1 MKTFLKKIYILSITL
16 IMTISIMP
24 ISNFNCFAESE
35 WDKTDPHCWEIIEN
49 GISYTTNPTAKEQ
62 TVYAQNTEATAKDV
76 IIPESINGLPVTS
89 VSIEDNDTI
98 QTLKIPSS
106 VNWIRILNCPDM
118 IEFDVDK
125 NNETFCSVNGVIYD
139 KNCRVLIC
147 YPPSKEDKTFRIPD
161 SVESIGYAEY
171 NRTVPFNSCK
181 YLENVI
187 FPESLKGICECAFT
201 KCNFEYI
208 EFPEGVSCGPYA
220 FGDNKNLKE
229 VVIPEN
235 FNGFSDNTFEGCD
248 LLKTAVSLRK
258 EPFKDQYSPVSSWD
272 PWSLG
277 LDCVAYIFMFETID
291 HITIY
296 VPDDTV
302 ENYEYALGDVEQYN
316 FVPLSKKPKGEIGD
330 VNSNGK
336 IEVLDAVNLQR
347 YLSNKRSSIGLELDI
362 NEDNIVDVF
371 DLIALKRMMIDSNS

>member
-1 MKTFLKKIYILSITL
+1 
-16 IMTISIMP
+16 
-24 ISNFNCFAESE
+24 
-35 WDKTDPHCWEIIEN
+35 
-49 GISYTTNPTAKEQ
+49 
-62 TVYAQNTEATAKDV
+62 
-76 IIPESINGLPVTS
+76 
-89 VSIEDNDTI
+89 
-98 QTLKIPSS
+98 
-106 VNWIRILNCPDM
+106 M
-118 IEFDVDK
+118 IEFDVDE

-139 KNCRVLIC
+139 KNCKVLLC
-147 YPPSKEDKTFRIPD
+147 YPPSREAKTFRIPD
-161 SVESIGYAEY
+161 SVESIGYVEY

-187 FPESLKGICECAFT
+187 FPESLRGICECAFM

-235 FNGFSDNTFEGCD
+235 FHGFSNDTFEGCD

-258 EPFKDQYSPVSSWD
+258 KPFKDQYSAVSSWD

-277 LDCVAYIFMFETID
+277 LDCAEYIFMFETID

-302 ENYEYALGDVEQYN
+302 ENYEYALGDVEIYN
-316 FVPLSKKPKGEIGD
+316 FAPLSEKPKGEIGD
-330 VNSNGK
+330 VNNNGK
-336 IEVLDAVNLQR
+336 IEVLDVFNLQR
-347 YLSNKRSSIGLELDI
+347 YLSNKRSSTGLELDI
-362 NEDNIVDVF
+362 NGDNIINVF
-371 DLIALKRMMIDSNS
+371 DLIALKRMLMDSNN